1 MYTLVVIRHGESE
14 WNKLNLFCGWTDVDL
29 TETGYAEAKQAGSL
43 LKEGGYRFDICYTSV
58 LKRAIH
64 TAYTVLDELDLA
76 WIPMIKDYRL
86 NERHYGALQGLN
98 KSETTEKYGEE
109 QVHLWRRS
117 YDVQPPSLNKDDPRN
132 PKKQAPYQKIKGE
145 VKLPLTECLKD
156 TVARVA
162 PYFEEEI
169 KPQIVAGKTLL
180 IVAHGNSIRAL
191 RKHLEGISDKEIAGM
206 NIPTGVPLVYHLNED
221 FTVRDVSYLGNQE
234 AVQAKID
241 AVKKQSAR
249 SK

>member
-1 MYTLVVIRHGESE
+1 MVVIRHGESE

-98 KSETTEKYGEE
+98 KAETTEKYGEDVYKR
-109 QVHLWRRS
+109 QVYCTL
-117 YDVQPPSLNKDDPRN
+117 
-132 PKKQAPYQKIKGE
+132 
-145 VKLPLTECLKD
+145 
-156 TVARVA
+156 ARLCICRDGA
-162 PYFEEEI
+162 SNCRDN
-169 KPQIVAGKTLL
+169 ALL
-180 IVAHGNSIRAL
+180 
-191 RKHLEGISDKEIAGM
+191 
-206 NIPTGVPLVYHLNED
+206 
-221 FTVRDVSYLGNQE
+221 
-234 AVQAKID
+234 
-241 AVKKQSAR
+241 
-249 SK
+249 